1 MYMYLLQQP
10 KKIIACN
17 PRFPQT
23 SNLLLQHVRK
33 TCSKKASCIGKK
45 KFQKAW
51 KNTFFVKILKLKHVL
66 YFAAVKTW
74 TLKDQGFFFSA
85 FVTPRCFLFTSFY
98 VCIYVRALPFTEVLL
113 QGENRN
119 RNKLHKNQ
127 TEFLTRISH

>member
-1 MYMYLLQQP
+1 M
-10 KKIIACN
+10 
-17 PRFPQT
+17 
-23 SNLLLQHVRK
+23 
-33 TCSKKASCIGKK
+33 
-45 KFQKAW
+45 
-51 KNTFFVKILKLKHVL
+51 KILKLKHVL

-74 TLKDQGFFFSA
+74 TLKDQGFFSLA

-127 TEFLTRISH
+127 TEFFVEAANENVNNANKLTAFMGKVFPGVVISTDQQTFDEVVTSDQVQKYKPCE